1 MVYRVYV
8 ERRQGFDAEA
18 NALNHELAN
27 NLNIKGITS
36 VRVINRYDVEGIDR
50 KTLDEAALTIFSE
63 PQTDIISEN
72 FEYKAKDKV
81 LAAEYLPGQFDQRA
95 DSCEQCIQ
103 LLTRAERPT
112 VRTAKIYIFGG
123 KISESEFESIKR
135 YLINP
140 VECREA
146 SLEPVETLKMQV
158 EYPADVAS
166 IDGFID
172 MEDDDIETFISDWGL
187 AMDADDVR
195 FCRDYFRHEK
205 RNPTVTEL
213 RVIDTY
219 WSDHCRHTTF
229 LTSIEEVEIDA
240 PEIKAAFE
248 MYLSQR
254 AELYDKKGKKKDI
267 SLMDIATIGAKY
279 LKSKGLLVNL
289 DQSEEINACS
299 IVIRPTIDGKT
310 EDWLL
315 MFKNETH
322 NHPTEIEP
330 FGGAATCLGGC
341 IRDPL
346 SGRAYAYQAMR
357 ITGAA
362 DPTVPIEMT
371 MKGKLPQSQLTVTA
385 ANGYSSY
392 GNQVGLATGGV
403 YEIYHPGYA
412 AKRMELGAVVAAAPK
427 ANVVRERPEPGDKVI
442 LLGGRTGRDGIG
454 GATGSSKSHDK
465 DSLISCGAEVQKGNA
480 PEERK
485 IQRLFRN
492 PAASTLIRRCN
503 DFGAGGVSVAI
514 GELADGLE
522 IDLDTVPKKY
532 EGLDGTELAISESQE
547 RMAVVVSPEDVS
559 EFIKLANAENLEA
572 TVVAVVTDKKRMVM
586 HWRGKNIVDLSRDFL
601 SSNGAPKHTSVRVED
616 IDREKL
622 FARKHITDVK
632 KEYINTLRDL
642 NVASK
647 TGLAGRFDS
656 TVGAAT
662 VVVPFGGKHR
672 LSAPQ
677 YMACKLPTDGKT
689 DDASVMAYGF
699 DPYLSEISPFHG
711 AAWAVTDSLSKL
723 VASGADYEGAYLTF
737 QEYFGSTRGVKE
749 RWGKPFA
756 ALLGALTAQIGFGI
770 ASIGGKDSMSGS
782 FEDLDVPPTLVSFAI
797 SMGKASDIITPEFKR
812 PGSYIYLLKSE
823 ADESGMPDYEGL
835 KKLFARVS
843 AVIKSGKALSV
854 YTPGI
859 GGIAAALFTMSI
871 GNYIGVEVTPDFDT
885 NLLFAK
891 EYGSFIIESSEPID
905 NAILIGKTTESES
918 ITVAGERIPLC
929 ELVENWKQ
937 PLEKV
942 FPTETPSVEK
952 KLYPKLEYKERPA
965 VKHASVKI
973 ASPKVVIPVFPGT
986 NCEYD
991 TEKAFRLAG
1000 ASPVTIILRNMN
1012 SNTLDES
1019 LEELSK
1025 EISTA
1030 QILMLPGGFSGG
1042 DEPDGSGKF
1051 ITAVLRN
1058 EKIHESIESLLC
1070 KNDGLILGICNGF
1083 QALVKSGLLPYG
1095 RIKPVMS
1102 PDDPT
1107 LTHNTI
1113 YRHQSTMVT
1122 TRIASVKSPW
1132 LANVNVDE
1140 LYVVPVSNGEGRF
1153 TANPELLNELVQNG
1167 QIATQYTD
1175 LAGNPT
1181 SDVAYNPN
1189 NSDLAIEGI
1198 LSPDGRIFGKMGHSE
1213 RIGENVC
1220 KNIPGCKDQKLF
1232 LSGVSY
1238 FS

>member
-18 NALNHELAN
+18 KALKRELVN
-27 NLNIKGITS
+27 NLNIKGVTS
-36 VRVINRYDVEGIDR
+36 VRVLNRYDVEGIDK
-50 KTLDEAALTIFSE
+50 KTIEDAELTIFSE
-63 PQTDIISEN
+63 PQTDIISEKL
-72 FEYKAKDKV
+72 EYDASDRI
-81 LAAEYLPGQFDQRA
+81 LATEYLPGQFDQRA

-103 LLTRAERPT
+103 LLTRGERPT
-112 VRTAKIYIFGG
+112 VRTAKIYLFSGN
-123 KISESEFESIKR
+123 ISKEEFDSIKR

-140 VECREA
+140 VESREA
-146 SLEPVETLKMQV
+146 SLDPVDTLKMAV
-158 EYPADVAS
+158 EYPEDIAS
-166 IDGFID
+166 IDGFIK
-172 MEDDDIETFISDWGL
+172 MDDDEIESFISDWGL
-187 AMDADDVR
+187 AMDADDVK
-195 FCRDYFRHEK
+195 FCRDYFRKER

-229 LTSIEEVEIDA
+229 LTTVDNVEIET

-248 MYLSQR
+248 IYLSQR
-254 AELYDKKGKKKDI
+254 EELYEKKGKKKDI

-279 LKSKGLLVNL
+279 LKSKGLLENL

-299 IVIRPTIDGKT
+299 IVIHPKIDGKT
-310 EDWLL
+310 EEWLL

-357 ITGAA
+357 VTGAA

-371 MKGKLPQSQLTVTA
+371 MKGKLPQSRLTVTA

-412 AKRMELGAVVAAAPK
+412 AKRMELGAVVAAAPS
-427 ANVVRERPEPGDKVI
+427 ANVVRERPKTGDIVI

-454 GATGSSKSHDK
+454 GATGSSKSHDV
-465 DSLISCGAEVQKGNA
+465 DSLTSCGAEVQKGNA

-522 IDLDTVPKKY
+522 IDLDKVPKKY

-547 RMAVVVSPEDVS
+547 RMAVVVSPEDAA
-559 EFIKLANAENLEA
+559 EFNRLANAENLEA
-572 TVVAVVTDKKRMVM
+572 TVVAVVTEKKRMVM
-586 HWRGKNIVDLSRDFL
+586 HWRGKTIVDLSREFL
-601 SSNGAPKHTSVRVED
+601 SSNGAPKHTSVSVED
-616 IDREKL
+616 IDRDKL
-622 FARKHITDVK
+622 FARKKVTDVK
-632 KEYINTLRDL
+632 AEYINTLRDL

-647 TGLAGRFDS
+647 KGLSERFDS

-662 VVVPFGGKHR
+662 VVKPYGGKYQ

-677 YMACKLPTDGKT
+677 YMACMLPTAGKT

-711 AAWAVTDSLSKL
+711 AAWAVIDSVAKL
-723 VASGADYEGAYLTF
+723 VASGADYEGAYLSF
-737 QEYFGSTRGVKE
+737 QEYFGRTRGVKE

-756 ALLGALTAQIGFGI
+756 ALLGALTAQTGLEI

-797 SMGKASDIITPEFKR
+797 TMGKASGIITPEFKR
-812 PGSYIYLLKSE
+812 PGSYIYLLKTES
-823 ADESGMPDYEGL
+823 DENGMPDYDEIR
-835 KKLFARVS
+835 KLFARVS
-843 AVIKSGKALSV
+843 THIKSGKVLSS

-859 GGIAAALFTMSI
+859 GGIAAALFTMSV
-871 GNYIGVEVTPDFDT
+871 GNHIGVELCSDFDT
-885 NLLFAK
+885 DLLFAK
-891 EYGSFIIESSEPID
+891 EYGSFIIESPEPID
-905 NAILIGKTTESES
+905 NAILIGKTTECES
-918 ITVAGERIPLC
+918 IAVAGEKIPLS
-929 ELVENWKQ
+929 ELIKNWKQ

-952 KLYPKLEYKERPA
+952 RIYPKLEYAGRPA
-965 VKHASVKI
+965 VKHASFKI

-1000 ASPVTIILRNMN
+1000 AFPVTIILRNMN
-1012 SNTLDES
+1012 SDSLDES
-1019 LEELSK
+1019 LDELSK

-1058 EKIHESIESLLC
+1058 EKVRESIERLLD

-1095 RIKPVMS
+1095 RIKSVMS

-1132 LANVNVDE
+1132 LANVNVGE
-1140 LYVVPVSNGEGRF
+1140 LYTIPVSNGEGRF
-1153 TANPELLNELVQNG
+1153 KANPELLNELVRNG

-1175 LAGNPT
+1175 LDGNPT

-1220 KNIPGCKDQKLF
+1220 KNIPGCKDQNLF